1 MRDISE
7 ITVVIGGVIKT
18 NYEYTV
24 VVDVIFARHKIARL
38 VALVITRL
46 SFK

>member
-1 MRDISE
+1 MRDISK

-18 NYEYTV
+18 NYEHT
-24 VVDVIFARHKIARL
+24 VVDVIFARHKVAGL